1 MLSNKQITLINNK
14 PSINFLLLAIVLIF
28 FMTRLAHLTI
38 LPIFND
44 EAIYISWAKIIK
56 KDIHNIWFPVEIES
70 KKPLLMCLI
79 ALFLKIIEDPLWAA
93 RSVSVL
99 AGFFSLIG
107 IYLVGIRLHSV
118 AVGCI
123 SAFLYT
129 VSPYFLFYDRM
140 AHQDSLLN
148 CFFIWMLLLTLII
161 FQQGEK
167 IKVRCFGALGFIIGL
182 SLLAKS
188 TAILF
193 VFLPFILK
201 FIFLKKSAFIPWHSL
216 LKSYFLGLLIATF
229 PYIHLFL
236 LTSTKFS
243 IKTVLI
249 PTQTTLAQSSIADTL
264 LEIPKN
270 IFFHFAYPV
279 SYFFTYLTFPVL
291 FLAVVSFIFQFVAF
305 NKKVFILCLF
315 FFIPFISILG
325 IGGGGFSRY
334 YLFRGTPI
342 ILWAALALYYGVD
355 YIKKLVPEKSLYL
368 TITPILIIVLY
379 PAIAFDSKLLTKPSS
394 TPFIGRDYDQYVS
407 SRFSGYGIPEAL
419 EYFKKVSRER
429 KITIFTTPNWGNP
442 ADSVDVYLSD
452 YPNITVYTAFWVFE
466 HVLLPSDASKIVAKH
481 KYKENFEFHLSN
493 LSDVYF
499 ICSSQEFERSLFIK
513 KNKGFQLVRSFRK
526 PHSTVFIDIYKQ
538 I

>member
-1 MLSNKQITLINNK
+1 
-14 PSINFLLLAIVLIF
+14 
-28 FMTRLAHLTI
+28 MTRLAHLTI

-44 EAIYISWAKIIK
+44 EAIYISWAKMIK
-56 KDIHNIWFPVEIES
+56 EDIHNIWFPVQIES

-79 ALFLKIIEDPLWAA
+79 ALFLKIFEDPLWAA
-93 RSVSVL
+93 RSVSVV

-107 IYLVGIRLHSV
+107 IYLIGLRLHSV
-118 AVGCI
+118 NVGCI

-148 CFFIWMLLLTLII
+148 CFFIWMLLLSLII

-167 IKVRCFGALGFIIGL
+167 IKVRCFGTLGFIIGL

-193 VFLPFILK
+193 VFLPLMLK
-201 FIFLKKSAFIPWHSL
+201 FIFLKKSAFIPWNSL
-216 LKSYFLGLLIATF
+216 LQSYLLGLLIAAL

-243 IKTVLI
+243 IKSILI
-249 PTQTTLAQSSIADTL
+249 PTQTSLAQSSIADIL
-264 LEIPKN
+264 FEIPKN
-270 IFFHFAYPV
+270 IFFHFGDPV
-279 SYFFTYLTFPVL
+279 SYFITYLTLPVL
-291 FLAVVSFIFQFVAF
+291 FLAGIFFIFQFIAF
-305 NKKVFILCLF
+305 NKNYFILFLF

-334 YLFRGTPI
+334 YLFCGTPI
-342 ILWAALALYYGVD
+342 LLWAALALYYGID

-379 PAIAFDSKLLTKPSS
+379 PAIAFDSKLLTKPEEVS
-394 TPFIGRDYDQYVS
+394 FVGRDYDQYINNE
-407 SRFSGYGIPEAL
+407 FSGYGIPEAL
-419 EYFKKVSRER
+419 DYFKKVSSDK
-429 KITIFTTPNWGNP
+429 KITIFTTSNWGNP
-442 ADSVDVYLSD
+442 ADSVHVYLSD

-466 HVLLPSDASKIVAKH
+466 HVLLPSNASKIVAKN
-481 KYKENFEFHLSN
+481 KYKKNFEFHLNS

-499 ICSSQEFERSLFIK
+499 ICNSRDFERKIFLN
-513 KNKGFQLVRSFRK
+513 KNKGFQLVKSLRK
-526 PHSTVFIDIYKQ
+526 PNSTIFIDIYKH